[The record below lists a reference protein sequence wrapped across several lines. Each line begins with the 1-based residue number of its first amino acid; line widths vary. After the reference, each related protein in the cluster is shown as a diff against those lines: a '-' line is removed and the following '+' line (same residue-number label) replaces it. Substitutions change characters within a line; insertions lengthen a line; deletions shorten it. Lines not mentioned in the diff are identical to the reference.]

1 MPVIL
6 ELIHQPDAPDL
17 SDLEKI
23 YADYSLPGG
32 PLPPVASIA
41 DWLFDQRDAG
51 KTLIA
56 GRFNGR
62 LLGALWLNLNSGRIE
77 HLCVRASTRRR
88 GTARQLLQL
97 LQQKAAQFQIS
108 GLTITATGAGTDQ
121 LAALWESLG
130 FTRSGTGWTWQPA

>member
-6 ELIHQPDAPDL
+6 ELIHQPDTADL
-17 SDLEKI
+17 ADLEKI
-23 YADYSLPGG
+23 YADY

-41 DWLFDQRDAG
+41 DWLFDQRDSG

-56 GRFNGR
+56 GRFNGH
-62 LLGALWLNLNSGRIE
+62 LLAALWLNQNNGHIE

-97 LQQKAAQFQIS
+97 LQQMAGQFQLP
-108 GLTITATGAGTDQ
+108 GLSAASTAELD
-121 LAALWESLG
+121 ALWQQLG
-130 FTRSGTGWTWQPA
+130 FTRADAEWVWRAA

>member
-6 ELIHQPDAPDL
+6 ELIHQPDPADL
-17 SDLEKI
+17 ADLEKI
-23 YADYSLPGG
+23 YADY

-41 DWLFDQRDAG
+41 DWLFDQREAG

-62 LLGALWLNLNSGRIE
+62 LLAALWLDQRSGHIE
-77 HLCVRASTRRR
+77 HLCVRAATRRR

-97 LQQKAAQFQIS
+97 LQQKAKQFQLP
-108 GLTITATGAGTDQ
+108 GLTVTNADA
-121 LAALWESLG
+121 LAALWQELG
-130 FTRSGTGWTWQPA
+130 FARSGAEWTWQPA

>member
-6 ELIHQPDAPDL
+6 ELIHQPDPADL
-17 SDLEKI
+17 ADLEKI
-23 YADYSLPGG
+23 YADY
-32 PLPPVASIA
+32 PLPPVATFT

-62 LLGALWLNLNSGRIE
+62 LLAALWLDQGSGRIE
-77 HLCVRASTRRR
+77 HLCVRATTRRR

-97 LQQKAAQFQIS
+97 LLQKAPQF
-108 GLTITATGAGTDQ
+108 Q
-121 LAALWESLG
+121 LAALSAADSEQLAPLWQELG
-130 FTRSGTGWTWQPA
+130 FTHDGTEWTWRPA